1 MKSRKWPLISLAVV
15 LGVAVAVGFASWRIG
30 RPAAVAKQVWKATIP
45 IGGGRLGSHASNTV
59 AVAIS
64 SDGHVFF
71 AALEDGTVRSWS
83 KEWDTDQFEGL
94 YGVTPGQLDP
104 EHATPDGNTR
114 IPLSLTDLAITPDA
128 DLAVMGFAVYGQT
141 NSVKGPVPD
150 RPRTGTVR
158 VWDFREQRNRF
169 SVTLPDPVDVV
180 SISPHGET
188 VAVSAGPHA
197 LRVLDGASGKLL
209 WSEGKDG
216 HRFGPLTFSPDGK
229 LLAAGVGRQVN
240 VYDAR
245 SGRLRRECSEPGGGM
260 VAVCFSADGSRVA
273 AGGVDQNLYVW
284 DLSDPKRDLVL
295 PLGVRAP
302 VEPQVDA
309 LSFDE
314 KSGSLVAFIRREER
328 PGFFE
333 RWQNPPPPGITIT
346 NITGSLIVRRELK
359 PDGKTTLL
367 LETDKLF
374 SKVRFAERA
383 PRFVQ
388 STTRDPW
395 VGVWEY

>member
-1 MKSRKWPLISLAVV
+1 M
-15 LGVAVAVGFASWRIG
+15 
-30 RPAAVAKQVWKATIP
+30 
-45 IGGGRLGSHASNTV
+45 
-59 AVAIS
+59 
-64 SDGHVFF
+64 
-71 AALEDGTVRSWS
+71 
-83 KEWDTDQFEGL
+83 
-94 YGVTPGQLDP
+94 
-104 EHATPDGNTR
+104 
-114 IPLSLTDLAITPDA
+114 
-128 DLAVMGFAVYGQT
+128 
-141 NSVKGPVPD
+141 
-150 RPRTGTVR
+150 
-158 VWDFREQRNRF
+158 
-169 SVTLPDPVDVV
+169 TLPDAVDVV
-180 SISPHGET
+180 SISPRGET

-197 LRVLDGASGKLL
+197 LRILDGASGKLL

-216 HRFGPLTFSPDGK
+216 HRFGPLTFSPDGR

-245 SGRLRRECSEPGGGM
+245 SGRVRRECSEPGGGM
-260 VAVCFSADGSRVA
+260 VAVCLSADGMRVA

-284 DLSDPKRDLVL
+284 DLGGAKRDLVL

-333 RWQNPPPPGITIT
+333 RWQNPPPPGITTT
-346 NITGSLIVRRELK
+346 NITGSLIVRRGLT
-359 PDGKTTLL
+359 PDGKTTML

-388 STTRDPW
+388 STAHDPW